1 MQARWLA
8 KLGRDLI
15 SSCRPSRLDLP
26 SRCLASMAL
35 SVNPSLPKPVSSSF
49 IFAARSR
56 RNQPPGLGFC
66 PSSPLL
72 PVSQARLYAAK
83 ERSRAPLTPVK
94 SKVKKYKLKS
104 YSSFKFR
111 FRTMNDGQ
119 IRRWRAGKRHNAHL
133 KSKSAK
139 RRLRQPEIVH
149 LAYAK
154 VLKKLNFCG

>member
-1 MQARWLA
+1 MMQARWLA
-8 KLGRDLI
+8 KLGRDVL
-15 SSCRPSRLDLP
+15 SSSRSVIFLLP
-26 SRCLASMAL
+26 SRCLAASAF
-35 SVNPSLPKPVSSSF
+35 STNPIRKPVSHAF
-49 IFAARSR
+49 IFTARRHS
-56 RNQPPGLGFC
+56 QSPGLGFY
-66 PSSPLL
+66 PTSPFLQAI
-72 PVSQARLYAAK
+72 QARLYAA
-83 ERSRAPLTPVK
+83 EDRSRAPLKPVK

-133 KSKSAK
+133 KTKKAK
-139 RRLRQPEIVH
+139 RRLRKPAIVH